1 MESSQQNILDHGW
14 LHVASLKFDQEV
26 LEILL
31 VKLSDNLVHQT
42 LSVSSSHNR
51 PNSSN
56 SSSSVLEAKLENF
69 VSLKISLLDILS
81 IVHVIK
87 GNHKWNL
94 ELLGMDI
101 LNNPGS
107 KSFLIRG

>member
-31 VKLSDNLVHQT
+31 VKLSDNLVLQT

-51 PNSSN
+51 LNPSN
-56 SSSSVLEAKLENF
+56 SSSSVLR
-69 VSLKISLLDILS
+69 ISPIDILS
-81 IVHVIK
+81 IVHVLKFPIMSLFK
-87 GNHKWNL
+87 DTRT
-94 ELLGMDI
+94 E
-101 LNNPGS
+101 
-107 KSFLIRG
+107 